1 MEATST
7 NRPYVSWVR
16 VSTKGQGE
24 SGLGLEAQRAINRY
38 YMSGE
43 EPIAEFVEVYSGTK
57 LDQCEE
63 LWKAI
68 RYAKANNALLVIAK
82 ADRFRDVVDALR
94 ILDEMG
100 EGNIVF
106 CDSPGSSRLILTILF
121 SVYEHQ
127 ARIGRINTK
136 LALGVRKKQCADKG
150 GFVSRSGVYRNRLG
164 RPDVPESHLAAM
176 REASAISRRN
186 KRDGNTGYKNALL
199 VATDARKRGATLQEI
214 CDTLNA
220 MNDMTPPRGGKWSI
234 GQVSRMLNN
243 S

>member
-1 MEATST
+1 MEAIST

-24 SGLGLEAQRAINRY
+24 SGLGLEAQKAINRY
-38 YMSGE
+38 YMGGV
-43 EPIAEFVEVYSGTK
+43 EPSAEFVEVYSGTK

-68 RYAKANNALLVIAK
+68 RYAKLNNALLVIAK

-106 CDSPGSSRLILTILF
+106 CDAPSSSRLILTILF

-136 LALGVRKKQCADKG
+136 LALGVRKKQCAEKG
-150 GFVSRSGVYRNRLG
+150 GFTSRSGAYRERLG
-164 RPDVPESHLAAM
+164 RPDVSATHMSAM
-176 REASAISRRN
+176 RNASAEARRE
-186 KRDGNTGYKNALL
+186 KRDNNPGYKNALR
-199 VATDARKRGATLQEI
+199 VATDMRKRSATLHEI
-214 CDTLNA
+214 CTTLNS
-220 MNDMTPPRGGKWSI
+220 MSDMTPPRGGKWSE

-243 S
+243 G